1 MAEAKRVPGSYKA
14 IKWLVWYFS
23 PKMRVEGLENLP
35 EDGAVIVGNHAH
47 MYGPIAAEL
56 YLEDSHHIWCAAQMM
71 DIKEAPAYAYQD
83 FWSMKPWYT
92 HWYYRLLSYLVAP
105 LCVLIFNNANTIPV
119 YHDARVMLTFRQTL
133 RLLRDGKKIVIFPEH
148 SVPHNNIVC
157 DFQDRFIE
165 LARMYYQMTQKELC
179 FVPMYIA
186 PKLKKMVLGQ
196 PVRYR
201 AGQPMKQ
208 ERLRIK
214 EELMDAVTRLGR
226 SLPPHMVIPYAVMPR
241 KNYPS
246 SQGDEQKGR

>member
-1 MAEAKRVPGSYKA
+1 MAEAKRVPGTYKA
-14 IKWLVWYFS
+14 IKWLVWRLS
-23 PKMRVEGLENLP
+23 PKMHVEGSENLP

-56 YLEDSHHIWCAAQMM
+56 YLEGNHHIWCAAQMM
-71 DIKEAPAYAYQD
+71 SLKEVPAYAYQD

-105 LCVLIFNNANTIPV
+105 LCVLVFNHANTIPV
-119 YHDARVMLTFRQTL
+119 YHDARVMITFRQTL
-133 RLLRDGKKIVIFPEH
+133 RLLRDGEKIVVFPEH
-148 SVPHNNIVC
+148 TVPHNNIVY
-157 DFQDRFIE
+157 DFQDRFID
-165 LARMYYQMTQKELC
+165 LAQIYYQFTQKELC
-179 FVPMYIA
+179 FVPLYIA

-196 PVRYR
+196 PIRYR
-201 AGQPMKQ
+201 AGEPMEE

-226 SLPPHMVIPYAVMPR
+226 SLPPHTVVPYAVIPR
-241 KNYPS
+241 KDYPS